1 MRFRTL
7 GKTGIKVS
15 EISYGAWG
23 IGQKQWLGG
32 SDDESL
38 RALQRSFELG
48 LNFIDTALAY
58 GDGHSERLVSE
69 VIKSAPHPVAVATKI
84 PPKNR
89 IWPAKPGIGIEDV
102 FPYEYSIAC
111 TEESLRN
118 LAVET
123 IDLQQFHVWN
133 PEWLER
139 DEWKRAIEDLKKSGK
154 VRHMG
159 ISINDHQP
167 DSALGIVRTGL
178 IDTVQVIYNV
188 FDQSPETNLFPLCQ
202 EHNIGVLA
210 RVPLDE
216 GALTGSITEETVFEH
231 SDFRS
236 FYFRKDR
243 KKQVVEHVTPLQA
256 DLAAHTGNASGNT
269 LAETALRF
277 VLSHPAVSCTIPGM
291 RRNSSVESS
300 CGTSDQGPLDA
311 GTMALL
317 RRHAWNKNFYQ

>member
-7 GKTGIKVS
+7 GRTGIEVS

-32 SDDESL
+32 TDEESL
-38 RALQRSFELG
+38 QSLRLAFELG

-58 GDGHSERLVSE
+58 GDGHSEKLVGG
-69 VIKSAPHPVAVATKI
+69 VVKSAPHRVSIATKI

-89 IWPAKPGIGIEDV
+89 IWPAKAGIGIEEV
-102 FPYEYSIAC
+102 FPYDYAIAC

-118 LAVET
+118 LGVET

-133 PEWLER
+133 PEWLES

-154 VRHMG
+154 VRYMG

-167 DSALGIVRTGL
+167 DSALGIIKTGL

-188 FDQSPETNLFPLCQ
+188 FDQSPEANLFPLCQ

-216 GALTGSITEETVFEH
+216 GALTGSITEETEFDR

-243 KKQVVEHVTPLQA
+243 KKQVVEHVTALQA
-256 DLAAHTGNASGNT
+256 DLAALPGAGANT

-291 RRNSSVESS
+291 RRDSSVRSS
-300 CGTSDQGPLDA
+300 CGTSDQGALDA
-311 GTMALL
+311 ETMAVL

>member
-1 MRFRTL
+1 MRFRPL
-7 GKTGIKVS
+7 GKTGIEVS
-15 EISYGAWG
+15 EIGYGAWG

-38 RALQRSFELG
+38 QALARAFELG

-58 GDGHSERLVSE
+58 GDGHSEQLVGQ
-69 VIKSAPHPVAVATKI
+69 VIRNAPHRVYVATKI

-89 IWPAKPGIGIEDV
+89 IWPADPASSISDV
-102 FPYEYSIAC
+102 FPYDYSIAC

-118 LAVET
+118 LKVET

-133 PEWLER
+133 PAWLER

-167 DSALGIVRTGL
+167 DTALEIIRTGL

-188 FDQSPETNLFPLCQ
+188 FDQSPGNNLLPLCQ
-202 EHNIGVLA
+202 EKGIGVLA

-216 GALTGSITEETVFEH
+216 GALTGTITVDTKFEETE
-231 SDFRS
+231 FRNW
-236 FYFRKDR
+236 YFRGDR
-243 KKQVVEHVTPLQA
+243 KQQVVEHVSALQR
-256 DLAAHTGNASGNT
+256 DLAGVDNRP
-269 LAETALRF
+269 LAQVALGF
-277 VLSHPAVSCTIPGM
+277 CLSHPAVSTVIPGM
-291 RRNSSVESS
+291 RRRSTVESS
-300 CGTSDQGPLDA
+300 CAVSDHGPLSA
-311 GTMALL
+311 ATLAVLK
-317 RRHAWNKNFYQ
+317 RHAWAKNFYQ